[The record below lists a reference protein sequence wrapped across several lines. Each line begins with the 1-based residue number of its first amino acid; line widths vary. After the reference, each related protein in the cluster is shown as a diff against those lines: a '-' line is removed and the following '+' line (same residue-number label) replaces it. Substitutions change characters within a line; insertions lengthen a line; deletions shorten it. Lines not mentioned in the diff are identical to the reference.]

1 MEASVSPAWRIC
13 ALVMTPCWR
22 AANAIQVEAEEIKKT
37 IKQQIDEA
45 LKRMATVD
53 AEKAAWSA
61 PGVTSVKSY
70 ITVWAAA

>member
-1 MEASVSPAWRIC
+1 MESSVSPAWRIC
-13 ALVMTPCWR
+13 ALVMTPCW

-45 LKRMATVD
+45 LERMATVD

-61 PGVTSVKSY
+61 PGVTSVKNY
-70 ITVWAAA
+70 ITVRAAA